1 MIHFG
6 TYFFSIIFSYFIS
19 TLILGLTVTALGTPR
34 FFSKLQTWFLF
45 SAIFLLLT
53 VFLFSLQNHVVLHV
67 LAATCATFF
76 IIRSLYSDSFL
87 KSTGITLY
95 LSVLSISAELLCIYS
110 FRAFLHLKAYVDF
123 AGNNLY
129 ILTGITFTNMSMLL
143 LTATAPAVW
152 WMIKAYRHSK
162 MLFLYCLFP
171 IYQYIT
177 FAVCMCLFE
186 KPSPWMIIVGNI
198 FLILGIIVDFI
209 LLSSLTNLIHKK
221 QRQEELELLALQQKN
236 EYECYLKI
244 QKQLEQHRLVKHEFA
259 NMLSTIHAMVS
270 DHASMDDINNMID
283 SSNCLLNSGLKYT
296 AFNDGISNYKSK
308 QYTQEE
314 VARP

>member
-1 MIHFG
+1 
-6 TYFFSIIFSYFIS
+6 
-19 TLILGLTVTALGTPR
+19 
-34 FFSKLQTWFLF
+34 
-45 SAIFLLLT
+45 
-53 VFLFSLQNHVVLHV
+53 
-67 LAATCATFF
+67 
-76 IIRSLYSDSFL
+76 
-87 KSTGITLY
+87 
-95 LSVLSISAELLCIYS
+95 
-110 FRAFLHLKAYVDF
+110 
-123 AGNNLY
+123 
-129 ILTGITFTNMSMLL
+129 
-143 LTATAPAVW
+143 
-152 WMIKAYRHSK
+152 
-162 MLFLYCLFP
+162 
-171 IYQYIT
+171 
-177 FAVCMCLFE
+177 MCLFE

>member
-1 MIHFG
+1 MNVFVAADQNNLSGRRGIQNDSLWHLLFFHYLFLFYKH
-6 TYFFSIIFSYFIS
+6 TYFGPDSYSPGNSQIFFKI
-19 TLILGLTVTALGTPR
+19 TNMVLVLR
-34 FFSKLQTWFLF
+34 N
-45 SAIFLLLT
+45 FLLLT

-143 LTATAPAVW
+143 LTATVPAVW
-152 WMIKAYRHSK
+152 WMIRACFHSK
-162 MLFLYCLFP
+162 VLFLYCLLP
-171 IYQYIT
+171 VYQYIT

-221 QRQEELELLALQQKN
+221 QRQEELELLALQQKM
-236 EYECYLKI
+236 
-244 QKQLEQHRLVKHEFA
+244 
-259 NMLSTIHAMVS
+259 NMNVIYRFK
-270 DHASMDDINNMID
+270 
-283 SSNCLLNSGLKYT
+283 NSCMNTG
-296 AFNDGISNYKSK
+296 F
-308 QYTQEE
+308 
-314 VARP
+314 